1 MRILFLALLLF
12 CTPTSVLAAQKP
24 IRVAIDVPYPPFA
37 YYNDNKELTGF
48 DVDFT
53 HAICAEMKRDC
64 EIVIMPFDQVIPSIV
79 EGKADIGVVGMGTLP
94 GREKLVDFSDRYY
107 RSHSVFVERPGTV
120 TGITPADLQ
129 GKRIGVQA
137 GTVQETYLKDVYKD
151 SVLVI
156 KDQYEEVYEDLKKG
170 AVDVVLTD
178 GLPAY
183 AYLKT
188 KEGAQLE
195 AVGGPITAE
204 ILTGASFVTVSK
216 KQPELR
222 QEINKAIQAIRKSG
236 QYGKINRK
244 YFDFNIF

>member
-1 MRILFLALLLF
+1 MRLLFLALLLF
-12 CTPTSVLAAQKP
+12 CLPASVLAAQKP
-24 IRVAIDVPYPPFA
+24 IRVAIDAPYPPFA
-37 YYNDNKELTGF
+37 YYDEKNELTGF

-53 HAICAEMKRDC
+53 HAICAAMQRDC
-64 EIVIMPFDQVIPSIV
+64 EIVVMPFDQVIPKIV
-79 EGKADIGVVGMGTLP
+79 DGTVDIGVVGMGTLP
-94 GREKLVDFSDRYY
+94 GREELVDFSDRYY
-107 RSHSVFVERPGTV
+107 RSHSVFVERPGTI
-120 TGITPADLQ
+120 TGITPADLK

-137 GTVQETYLKDVYKD
+137 GTVQETYLRDVYKD

-156 KDQYEEVYEDLKKG
+156 KDLYEEVYDDLKKG
-170 AVDVVLTD
+170 AVDVILTD

-188 KEGAQLE
+188 PEGAKLE

-204 ILTGASFVTVSK
+204 ILTGASFVTVTK

-222 QEINKAIQAIRKSG
+222 QEINKAIQAIRKNG

-244 YFDFNIF
+244 YFDFTIY